1 MEENLSLEIVL
12 VCLGCANKIQTL
24 VAYTTKIHSSQFWK
38 LQVHDQDAGEVRLWW
53 EPFCSCRL
61 RTPAGVLTGK
71 SRGTLWG
78 LFHVSIRH

>member
-24 VAYTTKIHSSQFWK
+24 VAYTTEIHSSQFWK

-53 EPFCSCRL
+53 ESFCGCRL
-61 RTPAGVLTGK
+61 QTPARQEPGSSVGSFSCKYKALIF
-71 SRGTLWG
+71 S
-78 LFHVSIRH
+78 